1 VGKSIFFDDS
11 KKKIAERGKN
21 YQKLKNCSNG
31 FRNGDFRPEK
41 TAGMEVTQVR
51 RGRAGRACGSSS
63 RWVRIQLMV
72 SPISALKTATH
83 TITHK
88 FKKGGFVYFCL
99 CFYRVRTKL
108 DWI

>member
-1 VGKSIFFDDS
+1 MGKSIFFDDS

-51 RGRAGRACGSSS
+51 RGSAGVVQKSKEREQLVVPEDPPPDGCGSS
-63 RWVRIQLMV
+63 
-72 SPISALKTATH
+72 
-83 TITHK
+83 
-88 FKKGGFVYFCL
+88 
-99 CFYRVRTKL
+99 
-108 DWI
+108 